1 LALKLAGDL
10 FMPDSLVPF
19 LESKG
24 IAMLN
29 NLSEVQSVSV
39 AIRDAVAPVF
49 LLTGVGSILAV
60 LVNRLGRAVDRA
72 RILYAMNDADVLKYQ
87 GEFNIIVRRTAWIRR
102 SIGLITL
109 AALCVSV
116 SIVSLFVEVKL
127 ALNAPDFIALPF
139 IAAMTFL
146 ISGLLCFLMEISLAS
161 REVTF
166 LNPHK

>member
-1 LALKLAGDL
+1 
-10 FMPDSLVPF
+10 M
-19 LESKG
+19 
-24 IAMLN
+24 
-29 NLSEVQSVSV
+29 

-60 LVNRLGRAVDRA
+60 LVSRLGRAVDRA
-72 RILYAMNDADVLKYQ
+72 RVLNGMSEAGVLNNQ
-87 GEFNIIVRRTAWIRR
+87 VEFNIIIRRTAWIRR

-116 SIVSLFVEVKL
+116 SIVALFVEVKL

-146 ISGLLCFLMEISLAS
+146 ILGLLCFLREIALAS
-161 REVTF
+161 REIIF

>member
-1 LALKLAGDL
+1 
-10 FMPDSLVPF
+10 
-19 LESKG
+19 
-24 IAMLN
+24 MLN
-29 NLSEVQSVSV
+29 NLPEIQNVSI

-49 LLTGVGSILAV
+49 LLTGVGSILGV

-72 RILYAMNDADVLKYQ
+72 RILNAMSGEELLKYQ
-87 GEFNIIVRRTAWIRR
+87 GEFDIIIRRTAWIRR

-116 SIVSLFVEVKL
+116 SIVALFVEVKL

-139 IAAMTFL
+139 VAAMTCL
-146 ISGLLCFLMEISLAS
+146 IIGLLCFLREIALAS
-161 REVTF
+161 REIIF

>member
-1 LALKLAGDL
+1 
-10 FMPDSLVPF
+10 
-19 LESKG
+19 
-24 IAMLN
+24 MLN
-29 NLSEVQSVSV
+29 NLPEIQSVSV

-49 LLTGVGSILAV
+49 LLTGVGSILGV

-72 RILYAMNDADVLKYQ
+72 RILYAMDATDALRHR
-87 GEFNIIVRRTAWIRR
+87 GEFNVLVRRTTWIRR

-109 AALCVSV
+109 SALCVSV

-146 ISGLLCFLMEISLAS
+146 ILGLLCFLKEIALAS
-161 REVTF
+161 REITF

>member
-1 LALKLAGDL
+1 
-10 FMPDSLVPF
+10 
-19 LESKG
+19 
-24 IAMLN
+24 MLN
-29 NLSEVQSVSV
+29 NFPEVQSVSI

-49 LLTGVGSILAV
+49 LLTGVGSILGV

-72 RILYAMNDADVLKYQ
+72 RILYAMDTENALKHQ
-87 GEFNIIVRRTAWIRR
+87 GEFKIIVRRTTWIRR

-127 ALNAPDFIALPF
+127 ALNSPDFIALPF

-146 ISGLLCFLMEISLAS
+146 ILGLLCFLREIQLAS
-161 REVTF
+161 REVGF
-166 LNPHK
+166 LNPEA

>member
-1 LALKLAGDL
+1 
-10 FMPDSLVPF
+10 
-19 LESKG
+19 
-24 IAMLN
+24 MLN
-29 NLSEVQSVSV
+29 NLPEIQSVSV

-49 LLTGVGSILAV
+49 LLTGVGSILGV

-72 RILYAMNDADVLKYQ
+72 RILYALDAADAIKHQ
-87 GEFNIIVRRTAWIRR
+87 GEFKVLVRRTAWIRR

-146 ISGLLCFLMEISLAS
+146 ILGLLCFLREISLAS
-161 REVTF
+161 REITF
-166 LNPHK
+166 LNPHQ